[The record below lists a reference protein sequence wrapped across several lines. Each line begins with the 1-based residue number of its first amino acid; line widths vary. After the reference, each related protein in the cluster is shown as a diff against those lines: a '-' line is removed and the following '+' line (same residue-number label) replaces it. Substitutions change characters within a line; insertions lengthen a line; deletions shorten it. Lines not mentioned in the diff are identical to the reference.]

1 GARPRFAAQPLP
13 RAGGGE
19 QMLAS
24 VPRVQL
30 AVADWLHGRPA
41 AAERALLPLTARWRA
56 PGQRS
61 FALRGCFLLGQVQ
74 RAQGKL
80 DAAARTYR
88 QAAEIGAP
96 SGRPALPSAG
106 VGYEGLAELAYQRN
120 ELDAALRHV
129 TDGIAALRA
138 LNYA

>member
-1 GARPRFAAQPLP
+1 AADYACDTSVATAASVMANVPAAIPLKRPYLPDLRGDTDGTATSASQALARL
-13 RAGGGE
+13 GEGE
-19 QMLAS
+19 QMLDS

-56 PGQRS
+56 AGQRS

-88 QAAEIGAP
+88 QAVEMGAP
-96 SGRPALPSAG
+96 PSRPALP
-106 VGYEGLAELAYQRN
+106 R
-120 ELDAALRHV
+120 
-129 TDGIAALRA
+129 
-138 LNYA
+138 